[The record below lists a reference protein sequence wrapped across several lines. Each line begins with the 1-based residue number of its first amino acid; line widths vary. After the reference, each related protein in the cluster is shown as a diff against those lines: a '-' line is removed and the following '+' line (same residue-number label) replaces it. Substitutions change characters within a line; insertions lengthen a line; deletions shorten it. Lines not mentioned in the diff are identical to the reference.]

1 MLYGAFFVCYTV
13 FSMILDILLFVL
25 SILLCGAIL
34 LQARGTDA
42 GLAFGGDGSMYRTR
56 RGIEK
61 SLHIFT
67 IVLSVLFFAV
77 AFLNLL
83 FTW

>member
-1 MLYGAFFVCYTV
+1 
-13 FSMILDILLFVL
+13 MILDIILLVL
-25 SILLCGAIL
+25 SVLLCSAIL

-42 GLAFGGDGSMYRTR
+42 GLAFGGGGSIYSTR

-61 SLHIFT
+61 SLHIGT
-67 IVLSVLFFAV
+67 IILSVTFFVTAL
-77 AFLNLL
+77 LNML

>member
-1 MLYGAFFVCYTV
+1 
-13 FSMILDILLFVL
+13 MILDILLLVL
-25 SILLCGAIL
+25 SVLLCGAIL

-42 GLAFGGDGSMYRTR
+42 GLAFGGSGSMYSTR

-61 SLHIFT
+61 SLHLAT
-67 IVLSVLFFAV
+67 IVLAIIFFV
-77 AFLNLL
+77 TAFLNLL

>member
-1 MLYGAFFVCYTV
+1 
-13 FSMILDILLFVL
+13 MILDILLLVL
-25 SILLCGAIL
+25 SVLLCTAIL

-61 SLHIFT
+61 SLHIGT
-67 IVLSVLFFAV
+67 IVLAVLFFAT

>member
-1 MLYGAFFVCYTV
+1 
-13 FSMILDILLFVL
+13 MILDIILLVL
-25 SILLCGAIL
+25 SVLLCGAIL

-42 GLAFGGDGSMYRTR
+42 GLAFGGGGSMYSTR

-61 SLHIFT
+61 TLHRGT
-67 IVLSVLFFAV
+67 IVLAVAFFLV
-77 AFLNLL
+77 AFLNML

>member
-1 MLYGAFFVCYTV
+1 
-13 FSMILDILLFVL
+13 MILDVILLVT

-61 SLHIFT
+61 SLHIAT
-67 IVLSVLFFAV
+67 IILAVLFFVTA
-77 AFLNLL
+77 ALNML
-83 FTW
+83 FSW

>member
-1 MLYGAFFVCYTV
+1 
-13 FSMILDILLFVL
+13 MILDIILLVL
-25 SILLCGAIL
+25 SVLLCSAIL

-61 SLHIFT
+61 SLHIGT
-67 IVLSVLFFAV
+67 VLLASAFFVTAL
-77 AFLNLL
+77 LNMI
-83 FTW
+83 FAW

>member
-1 MLYGAFFVCYTV
+1 
-13 FSMILDILLFVL
+13 MILDILLLVL
-25 SILLCGAIL
+25 SVLLCGAIL

-56 RGIEK
+56 RGIER
-61 SLHIFT
+61 SLHVTT
-67 IVLSVLFFAV
+67 IVLAVVFFV
-77 AFLNLL
+77 TAFLNML

>member
-1 MLYGAFFVCYTV
+1 
-13 FSMILDILLFVL
+13 MILDIILLVL
-25 SILLCGAIL
+25 SVLLCGAVL

-42 GLAFGGDGSMYRTR
+42 GLAFGGGGSMYSTR

-67 IVLSVLFFAV
+67 IVLAGTFFVV
-77 AFLNLL
+77 AALNMV
-83 FTW
+83 FSW

>member
-1 MLYGAFFVCYTV
+1 
-13 FSMILDILLFVL
+13 MILDIILLVL

-42 GLAFGGDGSMYRTR
+42 GLAFGGGGSMYSTR

-61 SLHIFT
+61 TLHRGT
-67 IVLSVLFFAV
+67 IVLAVAFFLV
-77 AFLNLL
+77 AFLNML

>member
-1 MLYGAFFVCYTV
+1 MFCYTRDD
-13 FSMILDILLFVL
+13 MILDILLLVL
-25 SILLCGAIL
+25 SVLLCGAIL

-67 IVLSVLFFAV
+67 IVLAVIFFAV

>member
-1 MLYGAFFVCYTV
+1 
-13 FSMILDILLFVL
+13 MILDVILLIL
-25 SILLCGAIL
+25 SVLLCSAIL

-61 SLHIFT
+61 SLHVGT
-67 IVLSVLFFAV
+67 IVLAVLFFVTAL
-77 AFLNLL
+77 LNML

>member
-1 MLYGAFFVCYTV
+1 
-13 FSMILDILLFVL
+13 MILDIFLLVL

-61 SLHIFT
+61 SLHIGT
-67 IVLSVLFFAV
+67 IVLSLLFFVV
-77 AFLNLL
+77 AFLNML
-83 FTW
+83 FAW

>member
-1 MLYGAFFVCYTV
+1 
-13 FSMILDILLFVL
+13 MILDIILFVL
-25 SILLCGAIL
+25 SVLLCGAIL

-61 SLHIFT
+61 SLHVGT
-67 IVLSVLFFAV
+67 IALAISFFVVALLNMLFA
-77 AFLNLL
+77 
-83 FTW
+83 W

>member
-1 MLYGAFFVCYTV
+1 MFWYTCND
-13 FSMILDILLFVL
+13 MILDILLLVL
-25 SILLCGAIL
+25 SVLLCGAIL

-61 SLHIFT
+61 SLHIVT
-67 IVLSVLFFAV
+67 IALAVVFFV
-77 AFLNLL
+77 TAFLNLL

>member
-1 MLYGAFFVCYTV
+1 
-13 FSMILDILLFVL
+13 MILDILLLVL
-25 SILLCGAIL
+25 SALLCGAIL

-61 SLHIFT
+61 TLHIGTIILAVVFFT
-67 IVLSVLFFAV
+67 TALLNMLFA
-77 AFLNLL
+77 
-83 FTW
+83 W

>member
-1 MLYGAFFVCYTV
+1 
-13 FSMILDILLFVL
+13 MILDVILLVT

-61 SLHIFT
+61 SLHVFT
-67 IVLSVLFFAV
+67 IILALLFFGV
-77 AFLNLL
+77 AILNML
-83 FTW
+83 FSW

>member
-1 MLYGAFFVCYTV
+1 
-13 FSMILDILLFVL
+13 MILDIILLVL

-42 GLAFGGDGSMYRTR
+42 GLAFGGSGSMYSTR

-61 SLHIFT
+61 TLHIGT
-67 IVLSVLFFAV
+67 IALSILFFVA
-77 AFLNLL
+77 AFLNML